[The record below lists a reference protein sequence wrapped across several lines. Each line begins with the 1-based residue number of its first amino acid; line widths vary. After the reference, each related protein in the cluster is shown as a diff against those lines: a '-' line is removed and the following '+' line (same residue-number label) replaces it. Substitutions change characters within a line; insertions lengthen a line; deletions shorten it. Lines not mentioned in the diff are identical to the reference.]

1 MTEPSPTV
9 NHAASSDFTAP
20 HLLVVDDDKRLRAL
34 LHDFLRE
41 NGFIVSTAL
50 DASDAEAKLGLLSV
64 DLIVLDVMMKGETGL
79 QFLDR
84 RRRAGDLTPVLMLTA
99 RGESDDRIKGLE
111 AGADD
116 YLPKPFEPRELLLRI
131 HAILRRRPKTTVQTA
146 LRFGRWSFDPTRE
159 ELVSGDETVRLSSV
173 EAGLL
178 RALAE
183 QPGSIVKREDLVA
196 RQPLA
201 SNERTIDV
209 QVTRLRRKIE
219 TDPKNPRYLITVRG
233 EGYVLRPDP

>member
-1 MTEPSPTV
+1 MTEPGPTV
-9 NHAASSDFTAP
+9 NYTPDSP
-20 HLLVVDDDKRLRAL
+20 HLLVVDDDKRLRTL
-34 LHDFLRE
+34 LGDFLRE
-41 NGFIVSTAL
+41 HGFTVSTAV
-50 DASDAEAKLGLLSV
+50 DAADAQEKLALFRV

-79 QFLDR
+79 QFLA
-84 RRRAGDLTPVLMLTA
+84 RRRAEGDVTPVLMLTA
-99 RGESDDRIKGLE
+99 RGDSDDRIKGLE

-131 HAILRRRPKTTVQTA
+131 NAILRRQPKPAA
-146 LRFGRWSFDPTRE
+146 LTEVRLGRWRFDPERD
-159 ELVSGDETVRLSSV
+159 ELVDGTETVRLSSV

-178 RALAE
+178 RALAS
-183 QPGSIVKREDLVA
+183 QPGVIVSREALVA
-196 RQPLA
+196 GQPLA

-219 TDPKNPRYLITVRG
+219 VDPKNPRYLITMRG